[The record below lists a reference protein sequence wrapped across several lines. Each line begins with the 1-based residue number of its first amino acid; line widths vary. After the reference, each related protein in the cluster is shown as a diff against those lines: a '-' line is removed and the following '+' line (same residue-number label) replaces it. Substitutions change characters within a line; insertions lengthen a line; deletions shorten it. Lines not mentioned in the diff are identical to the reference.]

1 MPTCT
6 KNPSLRISEL
16 SLGPLAG
23 LPLASFTLPSL
34 SHLLLGVRSCLC
46 VSVAR
51 ACLVGGKRTLLYPHR
66 FPCNTMSWKWHWRRR
81 RLVLLSW
88 RRLYRKH
95 ALNSDLLVKKVGVNR
110 KGESGRRRTFLVW
123 KRALIVCH
131 YSNNICCLILIY
143 CCEDAVRLHFFL
155 RVVTTERL
163 HRTTALK

>member
-1 MPTCT
+1 MSLFKLIHILTFFSPVPIWT
-6 KNPSLRISEL
+6 KNPSLHITEL
-16 SLGPLAG
+16 PLGPLAG
-23 LPLASFTLPSL
+23 LPLASVTLPRL

-110 KGESGRRRTFLVW
+110 KGEPGRRHTFLVW
-123 KRALIVCH
+123 KCAFNCVPL
-131 YSNNICCLILIY
+131 
-143 CCEDAVRLHFFL
+143 
-155 RVVTTERL
+155 
-163 HRTTALK
+163 